1 MARELGLP
9 SVLHETHDFWT
20 NSLSLPWLVPDT
32 GDARSTSNTACTFV
46 GLALALTLL
55 LGVAQVDFSTGDG
68 MEIEMEP
75 QETIDLQHV
84 QQTRQDRTPPAPP
97 QPAVP
102 QVVPNNEVIEDRA
115 SGQRLL
121 RAARAEATS
130 AIEVT
135 PIVSTMPVSGWPT
148 A

>member
-1 MARELGLP
+1 MARPRHGGRSLHKQYGLH
-9 SVLHETHDFWT
+9 LQ
-20 NSLSLPWLVPDT
+20 
-32 GDARSTSNTACTFV
+32 V

-68 MEIEMEP
+68 MEIEP

-102 QVVPNNEVIEDRA
+102 QVVPNNEVIEDGA

-130 AIEVT
+130 AIKVT

>member
-1 MARELGLP
+1 MARPRHGGRSLHKQYGLHLQ
-9 SVLHETHDFWT
+9 V
-20 NSLSLPWLVPDT
+20 
-32 GDARSTSNTACTFV
+32 R
-46 GLALALTLL
+46 LALALTLL

-68 MEIEMEP
+68 MEIEIEP
-75 QETIDLQHV
+75 QETVDLQHV

-102 QVVPNNEVIEDRA
+102 QVVPNNEVIEDGA

-135 PIVSTMPVSGWPT
+135 PIVSTMPVSREHNARKRVAHGMT
-148 A
+148 RRI